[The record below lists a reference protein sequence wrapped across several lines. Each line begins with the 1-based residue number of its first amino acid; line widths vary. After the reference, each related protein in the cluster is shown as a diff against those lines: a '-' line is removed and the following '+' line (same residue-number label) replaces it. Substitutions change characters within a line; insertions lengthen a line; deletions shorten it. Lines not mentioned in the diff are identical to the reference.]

1 MMYYIILSFDFFL
14 IDIFAHLFVAI
25 QDWTNAS
32 TILTSFS
39 VHIEIVWQNNAPLF
53 EFWLWLQAGPPS

>member
-1 MMYYIILSFDFFL
+1 MLYYIILSFDFFL

-39 VHIEIVWQNNAPLF
+39 VHIEIQCCPAKQPKLI
-53 EFWLWLQAGPPS
+53 G